1 MFHAI
6 SNVDPSD
13 FTRCY
18 PEGKNKNSSEVGS
31 RAISRDVIP
40 KVKIKIRV
48 RSGAECLRGK
58 PLVRDK
64 INRKNFNFLLG
75 CRNCEEPAGGSH
87 CRPREFTRKNNHY
100 LWMNL
105 EREFELR
112 FA

>member
-64 INRKNFNFLLG
+64 INRKISTS
-75 CRNCEEPAGGSH
+75 CWVAGTVKN
-87 CRPREFTRKNNHY
+87 PLVVLIVDPENLRERTIIIY
-100 LWMNL
+100 G
-105 EREFELR
+105 
-112 FA
+112 